1 MGRCIFFYILFGGNM
16 LIQLTS
22 FLGFISS
29 RMLVLCYIIF
39 KSHMLL
45 STWYSQTVFDLLKV
59 SLSIMYVVGFRVH
72 VFILLLAI
80 TDLDGYYYDCT
91 GGMGWNQCSLGPG
104 LLTPPH
110 NGSILSPQLLVCS
123 SFPLSLRTM
132 FEILSG
138 LVLMLL
144 HFLWFP

>member
-1 MGRCIFFYILFGGNM
+1 MGHCIFFYILFGGNM

-72 VFILLLAI
+72 VFFLLLAI